1 MQHINIEFNYIEL
14 YEVET
19 SSQVMVRKFLK
30 NQLLTKKKHDTKESY
45 VRICL
50 NIANNK
56 NLKSFLLSYPRY
68 KYFKLFFYAQV
79 TSENCF

>member
-30 NQLLTKKKHDTKESY
+30 N
-45 VRICL
+45 
-50 NIANNK
+50 
-56 NLKSFLLSYPRY
+56 
-68 KYFKLFFYAQV
+68 
-79 TSENCF
+79 